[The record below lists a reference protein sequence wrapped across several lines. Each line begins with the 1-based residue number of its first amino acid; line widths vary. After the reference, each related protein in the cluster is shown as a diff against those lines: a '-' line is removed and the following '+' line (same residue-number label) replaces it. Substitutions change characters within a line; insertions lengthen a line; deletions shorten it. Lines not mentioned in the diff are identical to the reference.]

1 MLKEHNYKIDA
12 IDIVDRGYPNT
23 KIIDFLIREKAIETD
38 VITNPPFKEAEY
50 FILHLLKK
58 LEKDKYCILL
68 LRTLC
73 LEGKKRKEIFKVYP
87 PKYIL
92 VFSFRVTCAKNGDF
106 DKYSSMV
113 TSYSWFVWQ
122 KGYKGETI
130 LKWI

>member
-38 VITNPPFKEAEY
+38 VITNPPFKESEY

-73 LEGKKRKEIFKVYP
+73 LEEKKEKRFLRYIHQNIF
-87 PKYIL
+87 
-92 VFSFRVTCAKNGDF
+92 
-106 DKYSSMV
+106 
-113 TSYSWFVWQ
+113 
-122 KGYKGETI
+122 
-130 LKWI
+130 